1 MSSHGCIERLL
12 IWAMHQSGSPARN
25 LGLVQSSTQVK
36 LRRITYL
43 ALCNAGCRAD
53 QHHKGGHMW
62 YVGQQTMSIHVSSWS
77 CIIMVMFHHGHV
89 SSWSCFIMVMFHH
102 GHVSSWS
109 CIIMVMY
116 HHGHVSSW
124 SCIIMV
130 ITSRLTQDTKR
141 LAHTSLGNQDVG
153 YRSGLTCLQ
162 LAAALCVP
170 SVCDSP
176 LLLRH
181 HLRLQLHQR
190 HHPYHHHP

>member
-77 CIIMVMFHHGHV
+77 CIIMV
-89 SSWSCFIMVMFHH
+89 
-102 GHVSSWS
+102 
-109 CIIMVMY
+109 
-116 HHGHVSSW
+116 
-124 SCIIMV
+124 

>member
-1 MSSHGCIERLL
+1 MWGSRPCPYMYHHG
-12 IWAMHQSGSPARN
+12 
-25 LGLVQSSTQVK
+25 
-36 LRRITYL
+36 
-43 ALCNAGCRAD
+43 
-53 QHHKGGHMW
+53 
-62 YVGQQTMSIHVSSWS
+62 HVSSWS
-77 CIIMVMFHHGHV
+77 CIIMVMFHHGHVSSWSCFIMVMFHHGHV

-130 ITSRLTQDTKR
+130 TTSRLTQDTKK

-153 YRSGLTCLQ
+153 YSSGLTCLQ
-162 LAAALCVP
+162 LATALCVP
-170 SVCDSP
+170 SVCDS
-176 LLLRH
+176 LLLSQR

-190 HHPYHHHP
+190 HHPYHHRHP

>member
-1 MSSHGCIERLL
+1 MSSRGCIERLL

-62 YVGQQTMSIHVSSWS
+62 YVGQQTMSIHVSSWPCIIMVMYHHGHVSSRS

-109 CIIMVMY
+109 CIFMVMY

-124 SCIIMV
+124 SCFIMV
-130 ITSRLTQDTKR
+130 MYHHGHHKQADTRHKKTGTHQLRESGRRLQFGTH
-141 LAHTSLGNQDVG
+141 LSSVGN
-153 YRSGLTCLQ
+153 
-162 LAAALCVP
+162 
-170 SVCDSP
+170 SP
-176 LLLRH
+176 LCS
-181 HLRLQLHQR
+181 LRL
-190 HHPYHHHP
+190 